1 MVIKINPNQQALWLD
16 PKRMQLG
23 LGKDRVQLGA
33 LSPAQEQLIATL
45 YRGIANQQL
54 PVIAKQLGLAEAET
68 DRILEQVGPLLLRER
83 EVSERELSAEFV
95 AAAFAE
101 IIGASLMHSADG
113 QAVLLE
119 RAQRS
124 IHVEDLSKPG
134 LAVSLGLAAAG
145 IGHLLTH
152 DLELVSSKDLG
163 PTGYPS
169 QLGGQA
175 RIEALRAL
183 LAASPNQTLVSNAH
197 RIAERNIEAI
207 DCAVLIG
214 QQVIAPKR
222 YARWLNRDVPHIAI
236 VFDTEGVWVSPVIVP
251 GKSPCLFCLERLRT
265 DEDPNWPVLA
275 SQLTTSK
282 TRMDDA
288 GSQLFAAGLAVQK
301 VLAQVDAIAGFD
313 WNEVQRI
320 GYRLDRA
327 SGQITELKWPE
338 HAECG
343 CRLTSGQE
351 LSEES

>member
-45 YRGIANQQL
+45 YRGIADQQL
-54 PVIAKQLGLAEAET
+54 PVIAKQLGLAPAET
-68 DRILEQVGPLLLRER
+68 DRILEQVGPLLLREQP
-83 EVSERELSAEFV
+83 VSDRELSAEFV
-95 AAAFAE
+95 AGAFAE
-101 IIGASLMHSADG
+101 IIRASLLHSADG

-119 RAQRS
+119 RGQRS

-134 LAVSLGLAAAG
+134 LALSLGLAAAG
-145 IGHLLTH
+145 VGHLLTH
-152 DLELVSSKDLG
+152 DLDLVGSKDLG

-169 QLGGQA
+169 QLGA
-175 RIEALRAL
+175 RPRIEALRSL
-183 LAASPNQTLVSNAH
+183 LAASPNPTQVSNAH
-197 RIAERNIEAI
+197 RIADKNIEAI

-222 YARWLNRDVPHIAI
+222 YARWLNRDVPHLAI
-236 VFDTEGVWVSPVIVP
+236 IFDTDGVSVSPMIVP
-251 GKSPCLFCLERLRT
+251 GKSPCLFCLEQLRA
-265 DEDPNWPVLA
+265 DNDPNWPVLA

-301 VLAQVDAIAGFD
+301 VLAQVDAISGFD
-313 WNEVQRI
+313 WNQQQRM
-320 GYRLDRA
+320 GYRLEN
-327 SGQITELKWPE
+327 STGSITELQWPQ
-338 HAECG
+338 HAGCD
-343 CRLTSGQE
+343 CRLTSGLQ
-351 LSEES
+351 LGEES